1 MHMIILAK
9 KMAQNQKMDFRQ
21 KKGQG
26 AFEDQKSLE
35 NLKVQTLM
43 INFLIRNVS
52 WEALSSL

>member
-1 MHMIILAK
+1 MIILAK